1 MDCHLEAERISRDQQ
16 RKTLGDKLVLGEP
29 KVASADLLQADA
41 LKNVGVAP
49 PKFEKARR
57 KKHIHDSEEVVRYM
71 SNLPSYLERGKFHQ
85 EKAFNVGVLEW
96 NRLETWQKKHNQQI
110 PCKISSKIIQP
121 SVEKVDTTPK
131 EFNKDT
137 KLHDFIIKNRK
148 SQDIKDNN
156 CTISMTKGM
165 VATFNGKNIKENAEA
180 ATEVRNPSPTPP
192 KANTIMDSQIG
203 STRKVDEKCLMAS
216 SSRLSQPSMYV
227 GKILTKPPRRI
238 KPESNKPT
246 NAKEE
251 HEEAAT
257 AKLVRGPSPTHRFRI
272 QLSGKGLTSTAKD
285 VSNAGSKQQERMDE
299 DDSSIFHPL
308 TCDKSNDLN
317 SRVKRSS
324 PLRRLLLDP
333 LLNPRRSTSSDHHH
347 FPRLMKGCKTVE
359 IDNDTKHRPLRKQAL
374 FQVSMTSGVPL
385 FKFAVENEGGE
396 ILVATMQKKKKDSWI
411 YSICNVCEMKR
422 KDKSNGYISSVIAQM
437 KVSDDVPFSGCHS
450 KTVREFVLF
459 PAEEMKE
466 SGQPTNEL
474 AAIIA
479 SGKEEDI
486 RKLTVILPGGNHGLP
501 GKGCEPSP
509 LIERWKSGGS
519 CDCGGWDLG
528 CKLTVLAANRSE
540 VVTRGSFNSA
550 IIHSTPGRFELFHQ
564 GEDVEQKKPVFSFSA
579 FKEGIFSVEYSSSL
593 ARLQAF
599 SICIAILEN
608 LAQCVKDESISQG
621 NMNK

>member
-1 MDCHLEAERISRDQQ
+1 
-16 RKTLGDKLVLGEP
+16 
-29 KVASADLLQADA
+29 
-41 LKNVGVAP
+41 
-49 PKFEKARR
+49 
-57 KKHIHDSEEVVRYM
+57 M
-71 SNLPSYLERGKFHQ
+71 SNLPSYLEGGKFHQ
-85 EKAFNVGVLEW
+85 EKTFNVGVLEW
-96 NRLETWQKKHNQQI
+96 NRLETWQKKHIQQI

-121 SVEKVDTTPK
+121 SVEKVDTTTRK
-131 EFNKDT
+131 EFNKDS
-137 KLHDFIIKNRK
+137 KLHDAIIKNRK

-156 CTISMTKGM
+156 CTSSMTKGM
-165 VATFNGKNIKENAEA
+165 MATFNGETIKENAEA
-180 ATEVRNPSPTPP
+180 ATEVRNPSPPLP
-192 KANTIMDSQIG
+192 KAITIMHSQIR
-203 STRKVDEKCLMAS
+203 STRKVDEKCLTVS
-216 SSRLSQPSMYV
+216 SSRPNQPSMYV
-227 GKILTKPPRRI
+227 GKISTKPPRRI

-246 NAKEE
+246 NANEE
-251 HEEAAT
+251 HEETAT
-257 AKLVRGPSPTHRFRI
+257 AKLVRHPSRTHRFRI
-272 QLSGKGLTSTAKD
+272 QLSGKGLISTAKD
-285 VSNAGSKQQERMDE
+285 VSNAGSKQQERRDE
-299 DDSSIFHPL
+299 DDSSIFHRL

-347 FPRLMKGCKTVE
+347 FPRLMKSCKTVE

-396 ILVATMQKKKKDSWI
+396 ILVATMQKKKNNSWI

-450 KTVREFVLF
+450 RTVREFVLF
-459 PAEEMKE
+459 PAEEIKE

-479 SGKEEDI
+479 SGREEDI

-540 VVTRGSFNSA
+540 VVTRESFNSA
-550 IIHSTPGRFELFHQ
+550 IIHSTSGRFELFHQ
-564 GEDVEQKKPVFSFSA
+564 GEDAEQKKPVFSFNA
-579 FKEGIFSVEYSSSL
+579 FKEGIFSVEYNSYL

-608 LAQCVKDESISQG
+608 LAQSVKNESISQG
-621 NMNK
+621 DMNK